1 MKRISIF
8 GWILAAAT
16 CLPIVNA
23 QAQPVYPLYRD
34 SVSPGA
40 CVLDEQRDQ
49 KYAHLLRVSV
59 KISTG
64 GGSGSGTIC
73 HFDPHTGWAHVI
85 SCGHLWSGD
94 RRYDP
99 STKVKAKITAWYQS
113 GGRLETP
120 KTYDAEALFWSNARG
135 YDVSLLRFR
144 PDWQAEYAP
153 IATCSPAQKGT
164 PLNSMGCDGGG
175 EVARYEVRVES
186 FSPPDIRT
194 YMNSPRPGRSG
205 GGLIDDAGRLVGICW
220 GTTDTS
226 SGDGT
231 GFFTPVDSIRVVFSK
246 NGHAWLLDLAWDA
259 RAIPVVDHDDPTA
272 RHGMYFVPMP
282 AKRSE

>member
-16 CLPIVNA
+16 CLPIVDA
-23 QAQPVYPLYRD
+23 QATPVHPLLREALHPD
-34 SVSPGA
+34 I
-40 CVLDEQRDQ
+40 CVLEEQRDD
-49 KYAHLLRVSV
+49 KYARLLRVSV

-73 HFDPHTGWAHVI
+73 HFDPQTGWAYVI

-94 RRYDP
+94 RSYDP
-99 STKVKAKITAWYQS
+99 SAKINAKITVWYQS
-113 GGRLETP
+113 GGRLDEP
-120 KTYDAEALFWSNARG
+120 KSYDAESLFWSNSRG

-153 IATCSPAQKGT
+153 IAAVFVPHKGMS
-164 PLNSMGCDGGG
+164 LNSMGCDGGR
-175 EVARYEVRVES
+175 EVARYEVKFDS
-186 FSPPDIRT
+186 FSKPDIRT

-205 GGLIDDAGRLVGICW
+205 GGLIDDNGNLVGVCW

-231 GFFTPVDSIRVVFSK
+231 GFFTPLESIREVFSK
-246 NGHAWLLDLAWDA
+246 NDHGWLLDLGWDA
-259 RAIPVVDHDDPTA
+259 RSIPIVDHDDPSFK
-272 RHGMYFVPMP
+272 HGAHFVPMP
-282 AKRSE
+282 MR